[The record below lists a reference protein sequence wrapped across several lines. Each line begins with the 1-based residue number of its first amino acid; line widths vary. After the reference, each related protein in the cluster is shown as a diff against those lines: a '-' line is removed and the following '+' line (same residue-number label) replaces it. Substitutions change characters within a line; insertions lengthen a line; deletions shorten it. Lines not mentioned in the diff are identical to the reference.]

1 MKNISKIISILFLGF
16 SLLLLSYV
24 IYRSEFYH
32 SGSKSDYYLKYY
44 IFSISL
50 VVLGIISF
58 FLKEEFKIKTTMV
71 FVSVILGLYLIE
83 IYFFIDSRQFRIW
96 RSGIDY
102 DFRAEIEFYIDKK
115 NEIKNLSTI
124 TPPQNFIK
132 KDNQI
137 IFPLSG
143 ISNKKTILCN
153 EHGYF
158 PIYDSDRYGFNNPD
172 SEWDKEEI
180 EYLLTGDSFAHGYCV
195 NTPNSIAGNL
205 RKFSNGK
212 GTITLGQIGNGPL
225 IEYASLREYLP
236 LIKTKRML
244 WLYYEGDDVL
254 GNHFQGLKQ
263 ELKNKTLLKYLEDPS
278 FSQNLHLRQDEIDL
292 IVKQELDKQEKSH
305 DSGRT
310 YENFKYSLSK
320 FIKLFSLRRF
330 INSTIKIFLGK
341 TLNTVQTINPEFK
354 KIIKQAKN
362 FSDQNNAEFYFIYL
376 PETARFRM
384 RSKNIENF
392 NDYKKVIN
400 YVSSLNIPIIDVHK
414 EIFQKH
420 KDPLSLYPWRSDVHY
435 TVEGYKLVSEL
446 IKKKIDEYEGYKN

>member
-32 SGSKSDYYLKYY
+32 SGLKSDYYLKYY

-50 VVLGIISF
+50 VILGIISF
-58 FLKEEFKIKTTMV
+58 FLKEEFKIKTTIV
-71 FVSVILGLYLIE
+71 FVSIILGLYLIE

-96 RSGIDY
+96 KSGIDY

-115 NEIKNLSTI
+115 KEIKNLSII

-132 KDNQI
+132 KDNQT

-153 EHGYF
+153 ENGYF
-158 PIYDSDRYGFNNPD
+158 AIYDSDRYGFNNPD

-212 GTITLGQIGNGPL
+212 GTITLGQIGNGSL

-236 LIKTKRML
+236 IVKTKRVL
-244 WLYYEGDDVL
+244 WLYFEADDVL
-254 GNHFQGLKQ
+254 GNYFQGLKQ
-263 ELKNKTLLKYLEDPS
+263 ELKNKTLLKYLNDQS
-278 FSQNLHLRQDEIDL
+278 FTQNLYLRQDEIDL

-305 DSGRT
+305 ENGQT

-320 FIKLFSLRRF
+320 FIKLFNLRRF

-341 TLNTVQTINPEFK
+341 TLNTAQTINPEFK

-362 FSDQNNAEFYFIYL
+362 FSNQNNAEFYFIYL
-376 PETARFRM
+376 PENARFK
-384 RSKNIENF
+384 RSNNTENF
-392 NDYKKVIN
+392 NDYKKVID
-400 YVSSLNIPIIDVHK
+400 YVSSLNILVIDANK